1 MNKGNNVYKPIVAV
15 AKCRQEI
22 TCEWIAVHLDFP
34 RSVKENLQIL
44 KDNGVEVSPATLYRY
59 SKELKNSS
67 AFSQTCNYSPTDKN
81 IIILMKKNE
90 LISIPEIAQTLNI
103 TESKVKHHIAKLKN
117 DKKAIK
123 RDGNKRNYKWV
134 VLIDIAAEES

>member
-1 MNKGNNVYKPIVAV
+1 
-15 AKCRQEI
+15 
-22 TCEWIAVHLDFP
+22 
-34 RSVKENLQIL
+34 
-44 KDNGVEVSPATLYRY
+44 
-59 SKELKNSS
+59 
-67 AFSQTCNYSPTDKN
+67 
-81 IIILMKKNE
+81 MKKNE

-134 VLIDIAAEES
+134 VLIDIDIA